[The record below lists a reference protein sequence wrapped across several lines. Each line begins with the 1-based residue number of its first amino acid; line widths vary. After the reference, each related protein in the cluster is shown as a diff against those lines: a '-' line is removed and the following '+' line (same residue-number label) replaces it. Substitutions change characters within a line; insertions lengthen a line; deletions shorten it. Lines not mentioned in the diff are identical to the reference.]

1 MYLFACLVLGGS
13 AQGIWQNMVLQLAGI
28 AIIAWAAASRA
39 EEPLVG
45 PAKQLLLLAIVAIA
59 VVALQMVPL
68 PPAVWSGLGP
78 RHNLVEGYRALGLA
92 LPALPLSLT
101 PGSFA
106 RLVARA
112 HSAAG
117 DILRDRAIEG
127 LPPIVAGNRRCVA
140 GTVAGILLGALQVAS
155 ASSEQSPWYLYEE
168 TNLGTAVGF
177 FANANHMADLLVV
190 TLPFLAAIA
199 AAARRASMQRYSA
212 VLALA
217 IGAALLML
225 VGLALNGSLAGYGLA
240 LPSSP
245 QARSSFFRRAAA
257 CASGRSRWP
266 VRSSSPRW
274 SGSKPPRSAAASSAA
289 MPRPRSSRARTFL
302 RRRRGR
308 CATSCR
314 SAPASARSGKSISF
328 TSGPTRSRHE
338 YVIHAH
344 NDYAELAL
352 ETGAAGIVLMLL
364 FLAWWAVA
372 VWRVWRT
379 AEAGPFAR
387 AASIASAAM
396 LVHSLV
402 DFPLRTAAISACFAM
417 CLALLAD
424 RRAPAA
430 EGSVRPAPG
439 AARRHP
445 LMGHSCIGSSGADR
459 CTTSGKP

>member
-28 AIIAWAAASRA
+28 AIIGWAAASRA

-59 VVALQMVPL
+59 VVALQMAPL

-92 LPALPLSLT
+92 LPALPLSMT
-101 PGSFA
+101 PAASLDSLLGLIPPLAIFCSIV
-106 RLVARA
+106 RLKAYRP
-112 HSAAG
+112 SW
-117 DILRDRAIEG
+117 LAIG
-127 LPPIVAGNRRCVA
+127 LVA
-140 GTVAGILLGALQVAS
+140 GTVAGILIGALQVAS

-168 TNLGTAVGF
+168 TNVGTAVGF
-177 FANANHMADLLVV
+177 FANANHMATLLVV

-199 AAARRASMQRYSA
+199 ASARRASMQRYSA
-212 VLALA
+212 VLALT

-240 LPSSP
+240 LPVV
-245 QARSSFFRRAAA
+245 AASA
-257 CASGRSRWP
+257 LIILP
-266 VRSSSPRW
+266 
-274 SGSKPPRSAAASSAA
+274 SGSRLRLGAVALAGALLIAAVIGLEATSIGSSKLGSEATTSVQSREDILA
-289 MPRPRSSRARTFL
+289 TTSRAMRDFL
-302 RRRRGR
+302 PFG
-308 CATSCR
+308 
-314 SAPASARSGKSISF
+314 SGLGSF
-328 TSGPTRSRHE
+328 RQVYQLYERPDQVTNT

-352 ETGAAGIVLMLL
+352 ETGAAGILLMLL

-402 DFPLRTAAISACFAM
+402 DFPLRTAAMSACFAM

-424 RRAPAA
+424 RRAPPPKEA
-430 EGSVRPAPG
+430 SDLRPA
-439 AARRHP
+439 RHAV
-445 LMGHSCIGSSGADR
+445 IR
-459 CTTSGKP
+459 

>member
-28 AIIAWAAASRA
+28 AIIGWAAASRA

-59 VVALQMVPL
+59 VVALQMAPL

-92 LPALPLSLT
+92 LPALPLSMT
-101 PGSFA
+101 PAASLDSLLGLIPPLAIFCSVV
-106 RLVARA
+106 RLKAY
-112 HSAAG
+112 HPSW
-117 DILRDRAIEG
+117 LAIG
-127 LPPIVAGNRRCVA
+127 LVA
-140 GTVAGILLGALQVAS
+140 GTVAGILIGALQVAS

-168 TNLGTAVGF
+168 TNVGTAVGF
-177 FANANHMADLLVV
+177 FANANHMATLLVV

-199 AAARRASMQRYSA
+199 ASARRASMQRYSA
-212 VLALA
+212 VLALT

-240 LPSSP
+240 LPVV
-245 QARSSFFRRAAA
+245 AASA
-257 CASGRSRWP
+257 LIILP
-266 VRSSSPRW
+266 
-274 SGSKPPRSAAASSAA
+274 SGSRLRVGVVVLAGALLVAAVVGLEATSIGSSKLGSDATTSVQSREDILA
-289 MPRPRSSRARTFL
+289 TTSRAMRDFL
-302 RRRRGR
+302 PFG
-308 CATSCR
+308 
-314 SAPASARSGKSISF
+314 SGLGSF
-328 TSGPTRSRHE
+328 RQVYQLYERPDEVTTT

-352 ETGAAGIVLMLL
+352 ETGVAGILLMVL

-402 DFPLRTAAISACFAM
+402 DFPLRTAAMSACFAM

-424 RRAPAA
+424 RRAPPPKEA
-430 EGSVRPAPG
+430 SDLRPA
-439 AARRHP
+439 RHAV
-445 LMGHSCIGSSGADR
+445 IR
-459 CTTSGKP
+459 

>member
-28 AIIAWAAASRA
+28 AIIGWAAASRA

-59 VVALQMVPL
+59 VVALQMAPL

-92 LPALPLSLT
+92 LPALPLSMT
-101 PGSFA
+101 PAASLDSLLGLIPPLAIFCSIV
-106 RLVARA
+106 RLKAYRP
-112 HSAAG
+112 SW
-117 DILRDRAIEG
+117 LAIG
-127 LPPIVAGNRRCVA
+127 LVA
-140 GTVAGILLGALQVAS
+140 GTVAGILIGALQVAS

-168 TNLGTAVGF
+168 TNVGTAVGF
-177 FANANHMADLLVV
+177 FANANHMATLLVV

-199 AAARRASMQRYSA
+199 ASARRASMQRYSA
-212 VLALA
+212 VLALT

-240 LPSSP
+240 LPVV
-245 QARSSFFRRAAA
+245 AASA
-257 CASGRSRWP
+257 LIILP
-266 VRSSSPRW
+266 
-274 SGSKPPRSAAASSAA
+274 SGSRLRLGAVALAGALLIAAVIGLEATSIGSSKLGSEATTSVQSREDILA
-289 MPRPRSSRARTFL
+289 TTSRAMRDFL
-302 RRRRGR
+302 PFG
-308 CATSCR
+308 
-314 SAPASARSGKSISF
+314 SGLGSF
-328 TSGPTRSRHE
+328 RQVYQLYERPDQVTNT

-352 ETGAAGIVLMLL
+352 ETGAAGILLMLL

-402 DFPLRTAAISACFAM
+402 DFPLRTAAMSACFAM

-424 RRAPAA
+424 RRAPPPKD
-430 EGSVRPAPG
+430 SSDLRPA
-439 AARRHP
+439 RHAV
-445 LMGHSCIGSSGADR
+445 IR
-459 CTTSGKP
+459 

>member
-1 MYLFACLVLGGS
+1 VYLFACLVLGGS

-28 AIIAWAAASRA
+28 AIIGWAAASRA

-59 VVALQMVPL
+59 VVALQMAPL

-92 LPALPLSLT
+92 LPALPLSMT
-101 PGSFA
+101 PAASLDSLLGLIPPLAIFCSIV
-106 RLVARA
+106 RLKAYRP
-112 HSAAG
+112 SW
-117 DILRDRAIEG
+117 LAIG
-127 LPPIVAGNRRCVA
+127 LVA
-140 GTVAGILLGALQVAS
+140 GTVAGILIGALQVAS

-168 TNLGTAVGF
+168 TNVGTAVGF
-177 FANANHMADLLVV
+177 FANANHMATLLVV

-199 AAARRASMQRYSA
+199 ASARRASMQRYSA
-212 VLALA
+212 VLALT

-240 LPSSP
+240 LPVV
-245 QARSSFFRRAAA
+245 AASA
-257 CASGRSRWP
+257 LIILP
-266 VRSSSPRW
+266 
-274 SGSKPPRSAAASSAA
+274 SGSRLRLGAVALAGALLIAAVIGLEATSIGSSKLGSEATTSVQSREDILA
-289 MPRPRSSRARTFL
+289 TTSRAMRDFL
-302 RRRRGR
+302 PFG
-308 CATSCR
+308 
-314 SAPASARSGKSISF
+314 SGLGSF
-328 TSGPTRSRHE
+328 RQVYQLYERPDQVTNT

-352 ETGAAGIVLMLL
+352 ETGAAGILLMLL

-402 DFPLRTAAISACFAM
+402 DFPLRTAAMSACFAM

-424 RRAPAA
+424 RRAPPPKEA
-430 EGSVRPAPG
+430 SDLRPA
-439 AARRHP
+439 RHAV
-445 LMGHSCIGSSGADR
+445 IR
-459 CTTSGKP
+459 

>member
-28 AIIAWAAASRA
+28 AIIGWAAASRA

-59 VVALQMVPL
+59 VVALQMAPL

-92 LPALPLSLT
+92 LPALPLSMT
-101 PGSFA
+101 PAASLDSLLGLIPPLAIFCSIV
-106 RLVARA
+106 RLKAYRP
-112 HSAAG
+112 SW
-117 DILRDRAIEG
+117 LAIG
-127 LPPIVAGNRRCVA
+127 LVA
-140 GTVAGILLGALQVAS
+140 GTVAGILIGALQVAS

-168 TNLGTAVGF
+168 TNVGTAVGF
-177 FANANHMADLLVV
+177 FANANHMATLLVV

-199 AAARRASMQRYSA
+199 ASARRASMQRYSA
-212 VLALA
+212 VLALT

-240 LPSSP
+240 LPVV
-245 QARSSFFRRAAA
+245 AASA
-257 CASGRSRWP
+257 LIILP
-266 VRSSSPRW
+266 
-274 SGSKPPRSAAASSAA
+274 SGSRLRLGAVALAGALLIAAVIGLEATSIGSSKLGSEATTSVQSREDILA
-289 MPRPRSSRARTFL
+289 TTSRAMRDFL
-302 RRRRGR
+302 PFG
-308 CATSCR
+308 
-314 SAPASARSGKSISF
+314 SGLGSF
-328 TSGPTRSRHE
+328 RQVYQLYERPDQVTTT

-352 ETGAAGIVLMLL
+352 ETGAAGILLMLL

-402 DFPLRTAAISACFAM
+402 DFPLRTAAMSACFAM

-424 RRAPAA
+424 RRAPPPKEA
-430 EGSVRPAPG
+430 SDLRPA
-439 AARRHP
+439 RHAV
-445 LMGHSCIGSSGADR
+445 IR
-459 CTTSGKP
+459 

>member
-28 AIIAWAAASRA
+28 AIIGWAAASRA

-59 VVALQMVPL
+59 VVALQIAPL
-68 PPAVWSGLGP
+68 PPAVWSALGP

-92 LPALPLSLT
+92 LPALPLSMT
-101 PGSFA
+101 PAASLDSLLGLIPPLAIFCSIV
-106 RLVARA
+106 RLKAYRP
-112 HSAAG
+112 SW
-117 DILRDRAIEG
+117 LAIG
-127 LPPIVAGNRRCVA
+127 LVA
-140 GTVAGILLGALQVAS
+140 GTVAGILIGALQVAS

-168 TNLGTAVGF
+168 TNVGTAVGF
-177 FANANHMADLLVV
+177 FANANHMATLLVV

-199 AAARRASMQRYSA
+199 ASARRASMQRYSA
-212 VLALA
+212 VLALT

-240 LPSSP
+240 LPVV
-245 QARSSFFRRAAA
+245 AASA
-257 CASGRSRWP
+257 LIILP
-266 VRSSSPRW
+266 
-274 SGSKPPRSAAASSAA
+274 SGSRLRVGMVVLAGALLVAAVVGLEATSIGSSKLGSEATTSVQSREDILA
-289 MPRPRSSRARTFL
+289 TTSRAMRDFL
-302 RRRRGR
+302 PFG
-308 CATSCR
+308 
-314 SAPASARSGKSISF
+314 SGLGSF
-328 TSGPTRSRHE
+328 RQVYQLYERPDEVTTT

-352 ETGAAGIVLMLL
+352 ETGVAGILLMVL

-402 DFPLRTAAISACFAM
+402 DFPLRTAAMSACFAM

-424 RRAPAA
+424 RRAPPPKEA
-430 EGSVRPAPG
+430 SDLRPA
-439 AARRHP
+439 RHAV
-445 LMGHSCIGSSGADR
+445 IR
-459 CTTSGKP
+459 

>member
-28 AIIAWAAASRA
+28 AIIGWAAASRA
-39 EEPLVG
+39 EEPLVR

-59 VVALQMVPL
+59 VVALQMAPL

-92 LPALPLSLT
+92 LPALPLSMT
-101 PGSFA
+101 PAASLDSLLGLIPPLAIFCSIV
-106 RLVARA
+106 RLKAYRP
-112 HSAAG
+112 SW
-117 DILRDRAIEG
+117 LAIG
-127 LPPIVAGNRRCVA
+127 LVA
-140 GTVAGILLGALQVAS
+140 GTVAGILIGALQVAS

-168 TNLGTAVGF
+168 TNVGTAVGF
-177 FANANHMADLLVV
+177 FANANHMATLLVV

-199 AAARRASMQRYSA
+199 ASARRASMQRYSA
-212 VLALA
+212 VLALT

-240 LPSSP
+240 LPVV
-245 QARSSFFRRAAA
+245 AASA
-257 CASGRSRWP
+257 LIILP
-266 VRSSSPRW
+266 
-274 SGSKPPRSAAASSAA
+274 SGSRLRLGAVALAGALLIAAVIGLEATSIGSSKLGSEATTSVQSREDILA
-289 MPRPRSSRARTFL
+289 TTSRAMRDFL
-302 RRRRGR
+302 PFG
-308 CATSCR
+308 
-314 SAPASARSGKSISF
+314 SGLGSF
-328 TSGPTRSRHE
+328 RQVYQLYERPDQVTNT

-352 ETGAAGIVLMLL
+352 ETGAAGILLMLL

-402 DFPLRTAAISACFAM
+402 DFPLRTAAMSACFAM

-424 RRAPAA
+424 RRAPPPKEA
-430 EGSVRPAPG
+430 SDLRPA
-439 AARRHP
+439 RHAV
-445 LMGHSCIGSSGADR
+445 IR
-459 CTTSGKP
+459 

>member
-28 AIIAWAAASRA
+28 AIIGWAAASRA

-59 VVALQMVPL
+59 VVALQMAPL

-92 LPALPLSLT
+92 LPALSLSMTPAASLDSLLGLIPPLAIFCSIV
-101 PGSFA
+101 
-106 RLVARA
+106 RLKAYRP
-112 HSAAG
+112 SW
-117 DILRDRAIEG
+117 LAIG
-127 LPPIVAGNRRCVA
+127 LVA
-140 GTVAGILLGALQVAS
+140 GTVAGILIGALQVAS

-168 TNLGTAVGF
+168 TNVGTAVGF
-177 FANANHMADLLVV
+177 FANANHMATLLVV

-199 AAARRASMQRYSA
+199 ASARRASMQRYSA
-212 VLALA
+212 VLALT

-240 LPSSP
+240 LPVV
-245 QARSSFFRRAAA
+245 AASA
-257 CASGRSRWP
+257 LIILP
-266 VRSSSPRW
+266 
-274 SGSKPPRSAAASSAA
+274 SGSRLRLGAVALAGALLIAAVIGLEATSIGSSKLGSEATTSVQSREDILA
-289 MPRPRSSRARTFL
+289 TTSRAMRDFL
-302 RRRRGR
+302 PFG
-308 CATSCR
+308 
-314 SAPASARSGKSISF
+314 SGLGSF
-328 TSGPTRSRHE
+328 RQVYQLYERPDQVTNT

-352 ETGAAGIVLMLL
+352 ETGAAGILLMLL

-402 DFPLRTAAISACFAM
+402 DFPLRTAAMSACFAM

-424 RRAPAA
+424 RRAPPPKEA
-430 EGSVRPAPG
+430 SDLRPA
-439 AARRHP
+439 RHAV
-445 LMGHSCIGSSGADR
+445 IR
-459 CTTSGKP
+459 